1 MSKNITLSVDEKVLA
16 KVRRI
21 AAEKDTTVNAM
32 VRDYLTHVA
41 GRDERVKQAMRELEE
56 MTRDSGVEIGPIT
69 WKRDDLYD
77 R

>member
-1 MSKNITLSVDEKVLA
+1 MGKNITLSVDEKVLA

-41 GRDERVKQAMRELEE
+41 GQDERVKQAMQELEE

-69 WKRDDLYD
+69 WKREDLYD

>member
-1 MSKNITLSVDEKVLA
+1 MSKNITLSIDEKVLA

-41 GRDERVKQAMRELEE
+41 GRDERVKQAMRELRE
-56 MTRDSGVEIGPIT
+56 MTEKDGAEIGPIT
-69 WKRDDLYD
+69 WKREDLYE